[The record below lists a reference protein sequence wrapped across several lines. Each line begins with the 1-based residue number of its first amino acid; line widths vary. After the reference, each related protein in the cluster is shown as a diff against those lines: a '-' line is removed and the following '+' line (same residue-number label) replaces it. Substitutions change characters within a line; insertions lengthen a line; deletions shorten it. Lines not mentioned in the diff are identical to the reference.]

1 MELSNAVKITL
12 SKLYES
18 VGGNLN
24 DVLER
29 LDDIEI
35 VEQFVLRFPDDL
47 SYTLLFQKLQEND
60 LKSAFHAAHTLKGMS
75 HSLGFDHLGNC
86 ATNLCEQLRE
96 GVTPSAILLHQLKTE
111 YDCVIEA
118 IDKFKENR

>member
-1 MELSNAVKITL
+1 MELSDAVKITL

-35 VEQFVLRFPDDL
+35 VEQFVLRFPDD
-47 SYTLLFQKLQEND
+47 
-60 LKSAFHAAHTLKGMS
+60 
-75 HSLGFDHLGNC
+75 
-86 ATNLCEQLRE
+86 
-96 GVTPSAILLHQLKTE
+96 
-111 YDCVIEA
+111 
-118 IDKFKENR
+118 

>member
-1 MELSNAVKITL
+1 MELSDAVKITL

-47 SYTLLFQKLQEND
+47 SYTLLFQKLQENSCSCI
-60 LKSAFHAAHTLKGMS
+60 KKQIS
-75 HSLGFDHLGNC
+75 
-86 ATNLCEQLRE
+86 
-96 GVTPSAILLHQLKTE
+96 P
-111 YDCVIEA
+111 
-118 IDKFKENR
+118 